1 MSPAPTA
8 VEGRAGA
15 RAGQHVLRVTG
26 PITLEAVAAFEDAVR
41 VATDPALI
49 IDLTEVPYIDS
60 AALGALVHAYVSCQK
75 AGRRLALV
83 GLHHRVKA
91 VMQLTRIDVLFTAF
105 ETLGE
110 AEQALAQPRCSISG
124 GISQPRQ

>member
-1 MSPAPTA
+1 MSPEPTT

-41 VATDPALI
+41 AATDPALI

-60 AALGALVHAYVSCQK
+60 AALGALVHAHVSCQK

-83 GLHHRVKA
+83 GLRHRVKA
-91 VMQLTRIDVLFTAF
+91 VMQLTRIDLLFTAF

-110 AEQALAQPRCSISG
+110 AEQALA
-124 GISQPRQ
+124 